1 MNEQQ
6 LARIVNLTSQ
16 LLEEKD
22 VHTKHNIVGDKNIYA
37 KGGLYVGDFN
47 PAYDFFINGRGCISG
62 DLIVKGNLFYENNGT
77 GLEQSY
83 CDVSCKNNRPS
94 GFRIRDD
101 INAKGIMWDAKE
113 EEFVLA
119 DEKYFENKTVSNLNN
134 IRIKNANMMNNYC
147 KNILLDSSIISTHS
161 SNNINIEGNL
171 LIKGN
176 IKLDGNISSP
186 NESINLKCNLTT
198 KSIKIEGHLFVESDI
213 ETCKDIKCL
222 NIDSQMI
229 KTNEIEANNLILSSE
244 LVVKQNVEIG
254 GYFIAKKGAEINA
267 GLEVKGNIYCGKSLI
282 FTDEK
287 AGIAFSKLTQ
297 LENASVSFIN
307 GKKINVQGDIVNT
320 VESQE
325 LSNKFLGTNLD
336 ARYNKITNIDNPRDD
351 YDAVNKKYVDQFI
364 IGGHILQPAR
374 LATTEKLEA
383 TFLASNY
390 QLISKKMESLVID
403 GIETKIGDR
412 VLIKNQNLLIENG
425 IYIVISKGHKNQ
437 QWILQLADDCI
448 EILKNRSRIVPLVL
462 VKYGEKNGKLL
473 FGINFLNQTI
483 WEFLG
488 QDEFMNVNLLE
499 KIEELDKKCERLEKI
514 IQNK

>member
-1 MNEQQ
+1 MNEHQ
-6 LARIVNLTSQ
+6 LAKIVNLTSQ

-62 DLIVKGNLFYENNGT
+62 DLIVKGNLFYENNGN
-77 GLEQSY
+77 GLESSF
-83 CDVSCKNNRPS
+83 CDVSCKANRPA
-94 GFRIRDD
+94 GFRVRDD
-101 INAKGIMWDAKE
+101 INAKGLMWDSKE
-113 EEFVLA
+113 EEFVFA
-119 DEKYFENKTVSNLNN
+119 DEKYFDSRTNSNLNN
-134 IRIKNANMMNNYC
+134 IKIKNANMMNNYC
-147 KNILLDSSIISTHS
+147 KNLLIDSSIISTHS
-161 SNNINIEGNL
+161 SNNINIEGNIL
-171 LIKGN
+171 LKGN
-176 IKLDGNISSP
+176 IKLDGNITSP

-198 KSIKIEGHLFVESDI
+198 KSIDVEGHLFVESNI
-213 ETCKDIKCL
+213 ETYKDIKCL
-222 NIDSQMI
+222 NFDSQKI
-229 KTNEIEANNLILSSE
+229 KTNDIEANNLILTGE
-244 LVVKQNVEIG
+244 LEVKQNVDIG
-254 GYFIAKKGAEINA
+254 GYFLAKKGAEITA

-287 AGIAFSKLTQ
+287 AGIAFTKLTQ

-307 GKKINVQGDIVNT
+307 GKKISSQGDIVIT
-320 VESQE
+320 TETQE
-325 LSNKFLGTNLD
+325 LSNKYLGSNLD
-336 ARYNKITNIDNPRDD
+336 ARYNKITNVENPRDD

-364 IGGHILQPAR
+364 IGGHLLQPAR
-374 LATTEKLEA
+374 LATTEKLDA
-383 TFLASNY
+383 TFMASNY
-390 QLISKKMESLVID
+390 QLISKKMESLIID

-437 QWILQLADDCI
+437 QWILQLADDCV

-462 VKYGEKNGKLL
+462 VKYGEKNGKML
-473 FGINFLNQTI
+473 FGINFVNQTI

-488 QDEFMNVNLLE
+488 QDEFVNIDIFE
-499 KIEELDKKCERLEKI
+499 KMEELNRKCERLEKL